1 LPANTEITG
10 EFHETHHLARA
21 AARDNSAPSK
31 AYKANSLRAITGNF
45 QEQIREGMA
54 GAGKNGV
61 ASEGVGLAFKE
72 DKITAGRF
80 AVARA
85 GTLSARGVRCG
96 RQRLGP
102 SRPATSATPRQ
113 DLRKPRLEFLEELR
127 RLNGMPTEVLGNAE
141 LVDLILP
148 ALRADFKAIELYR
161 YIKERPLACQIVAY
175 GGAGDEEVLETEL
188 LAWREQTAS
197 RFSHRM
203 FAGGHF
209 YLRTVADEFV
219 ARLRVGFAEF
229 MHSALPLKGDPP
241 LRAPFSVP

>member
-1 LPANTEITG
+1 LLSRVQAHYQHAGSDVAASVSAHPAPQLPP
-10 EFHETHHLARA
+10 HHAR
-21 AARDNSAPSK
+21 
-31 AYKANSLRAITGNF
+31 I
-45 QEQIREGMA
+45 
-54 GAGKNGV
+54 
-61 ASEGVGLAFKE
+61 SE
-72 DKITAGRF
+72 
-80 AVARA
+80 
-85 GTLSARGVRCG
+85 
-96 RQRLGP
+96 
-102 SRPATSATPRQ
+102 
-113 DLRKPRLEFLEELR
+113 KPRLEFLEELR
-127 RLNGMPTEVLGNAE
+127 RLNGTPTEVLGNAE